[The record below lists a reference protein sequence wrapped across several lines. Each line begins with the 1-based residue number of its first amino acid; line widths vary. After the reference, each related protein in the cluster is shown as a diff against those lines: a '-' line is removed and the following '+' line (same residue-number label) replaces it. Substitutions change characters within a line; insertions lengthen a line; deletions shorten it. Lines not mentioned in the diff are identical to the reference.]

1 MSSNSKL
8 AKVKSIIDSC
18 VTYDQVKSCFS
29 FVEGTFFSDIWER
42 TKVLG
47 YLQTKAYALRNADL
61 AFHKSEMKRI
71 QLTISK

>member
-18 VTYDQVKSCFS
+18 VTYEQIQSCFS
-29 FVEGTFFSDIWER
+29 FIKGTFFPNEQDRW
-42 TKVLG
+42 KVLG